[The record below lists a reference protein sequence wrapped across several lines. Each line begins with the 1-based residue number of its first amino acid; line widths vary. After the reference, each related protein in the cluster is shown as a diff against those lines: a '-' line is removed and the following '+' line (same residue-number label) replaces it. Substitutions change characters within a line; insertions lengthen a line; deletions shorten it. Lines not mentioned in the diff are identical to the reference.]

1 VALTAIVGERMTK
14 TKEHRIS
21 LRLNEA
27 EYDDLTLGLKPDANL
42 NAFCVPL
49 LRAGAR
55 RRRFPGIDFR
65 EAGERQVAWLAG
77 TRWPVWMAI
86 DLLDELNGDAAAAAK
101 HMRQPAALV
110 RVAAAYAKAYADEIK
125 AERDLAS
132 ERSELAGLAQVLP
145 HVESL

>member
-1 VALTAIVGERMTK
+1 
-14 TKEHRIS
+14 
-21 LRLNEA
+21 
-27 EYDDLTLGLKPDANL
+27 
-42 NAFCVPL
+42 
-49 LRAGAR
+49 
-55 RRRFPGIDFR
+55 
-65 EAGERQVAWLAG
+65 
-77 TRWPVWMAI
+77 VWMAI

-101 HMRQPAALV
+101 HMHQPAALV